1 MKKLIEELDAFIT
14 EKNAEKVISELE
26 KSPINDKSTL
36 IETFEEHLN
45 SQSKMNEQNESS
57 AEDMDDYDN
66 YNLKSL
72 EDNYGYNPTYNNPDD
87 DNDEKDLDNQPE
99 KSSAFTYEKF
109 VEEHEKKGLEPD
121 LTEEQFDEYDENV
134 KKFLIESVCKKIKK

>member
-1 MKKLIEELDAFIT
+1 LDAFIT

-57 AEDMDDYDN
+57 AEDMEDY
-66 YNLKSL
+66 
-72 EDNYGYNPTYNNPDD
+72 EDAND

-99 KSSAFTYEKF
+99 ESSAFIYEDYVK
-109 VEEHEKKGLEPD
+109 EHEKINIKVD
-121 LTEEQFDEYDENV
+121 ITKEQFDEMDENV
-134 KKFLIESVCKKIKK
+134 KKFLIENVKLKCK